1 MRILI
6 VTATVFELQP
16 LLDELTVKDNQAVK
30 HKGHELHF
38 LHTGVGMTQ
47 TAYALTKELR
57 SAYDLVLNAGIAGS
71 FYRGIRVG
79 EVVQVISDCMVEMGA
94 EDDEEFIHFRDLNL
108 PGKNT
113 FSNSSHITT
122 NTLDE
127 LKKVM
132 GATVNKVH
140 GNEHSISL
148 LLKRFDVEVES
159 MEGAAVALVC
169 EQETV
174 PYLQIRAVSNYVTR
188 RDREAWDIPLA
199 IKNLNTTLLNILNE
213 IE

>member
-1 MRILI
+1 MQILI
-6 VTATVFELQP
+6 VSATVFEVQP
-16 LLDELTVKDNQAVK
+16 LLDHFAAKQNEPAKQGQHRID
-30 HKGHELHF
+30 F

-47 TAYALTKELR
+47 TAYALTKKL
-57 SAYDLVLNAGIAGS
+57 SNTYDLVINAGIAGS
-71 FYRGIRVG
+71 FYRGIMVG
-79 EVVQVISDCMVEMGA
+79 EVVQVISDCIVELGA
-94 EDDEEFIHFRDLNL
+94 EDDEEFLKFDELKL

-140 GNEHSISL
+140 GNENNISL

-169 EQETV
+169 EQEQI
-174 PYLQIRAVSNYVTR
+174 PYLQIRAISNYVTKR
-188 RDREAWDIPLA
+188 NRDAWDIPQA
-199 IKNLNTTLLNILNE
+199 IKNLNTTLVNILNE
-213 IE
+213 LP

>member
-6 VTATVFELQP
+6 VSATIFELQP
-16 LLDELTVKDNQAVK
+16 LLDELGVKSTQTAKLN
-30 HKGHELHF
+30 GHEIHF
-38 LHTGVGMTQ
+38 LHTGVGMVQ
-47 TAYALTKELR
+47 TAYALTKELKNK
-57 SAYDLVLNAGIAGS
+57 YDLVINGGIAGS

-94 EDDEEFIHFRDLNL
+94 EDDEEFIRFNELNL

-140 GNEHSISL
+140 GNENSISL

-169 EQETV
+169 EQENI
-174 PYLQIRAVSNYVTR
+174 PYLQIRAISNYVTKR
-188 RDREAWDIPLA
+188 NRDAWDIPQA
-199 IKNLNTTLLNILNE
+199 IKNLNTALLNILNE